1 MRAILILACLTL
13 PACMPEV
20 PDPTTVAAGR
30 RAFVEDCVACHG
42 ADARGTGPSA
52 ADLDPRPADLSRI
65 SARHGGVFPRDAV
78 MSTINGYTSDPDR
91 PMPHFHV
98 EDLGDLVLVE
108 NADGTATP
116 TPERLLA
123 LANYLESIQE

>member
-42 ADARGTGPSA
+42 ADARGPGPWPPTSTRV
-52 ADLDPRPADLSRI
+52 PPISRA
-65 SARHGGVFPRDAV
+65 SARAMAASSR
-78 MSTINGYTSDPDR
+78 
-91 PMPHFHV
+91 
-98 EDLGDLVLVE
+98 
-108 NADGTATP
+108 ATP
-116 TPERLLA
+116 
-123 LANYLESIQE
+123 